1 MSCNIINYSFILM
14 CHFNNK
20 SKLVLFHSFKVIS
33 RRTIKKL
40 IAHRKY
46 WKMNFSWKWFHFYES
61 INKLFTFFI
70 LMNTTYSFLKIL
82 SYSYSAIHSTK
93 CVDSNLFFPI
103 LEYAHKKW
111 QIIHPT
117 LTRPTFFLQH
127 YTLNIHNYSF
137 LAIVFY

>member
-33 RRTIKKL
+33 RSTIKKL

-46 WKMNFSWKWFHFYES
+46 WKMHFSWKWFHFYEC

-70 LMNTTYSFLKIL
+70 LMNMTYSFLKIL
-82 SYSYSAIHSTK
+82 SYCYSAIYSTK

-127 YTLNIHNYSF
+127 YTLNTHNYSF